1 MIRYFEIFNFYP
13 TGYDDNDY
21 GDRWRRRRPTKTTTD
36 NDYDNKDGNSVTGDE
51 VDDDGDD
58 DNCGDGRRRGRWRRR
73 DVSRQIATG
82 DDDKDVN
89 GDSTTGNEVDNDGDC
104 VTGDD
109 NDNGDHDGNGGGDGA
124 MGSGGA
130 TYPVFEGKQTKNFC
144 NQPIQKQLN
153 NNYFIPELNNMTK
166 HFIPNWKIMIYL
178 SYHATSKEMLAMH
191 VQQTK
196 NATPYKKQ

>member
-13 TGYDDNDY
+13 TGYDGNDY

-51 VDDDGDD
+51 VDNDGDD

-82 DDDKDVN
+82 DDD
-89 GDSTTGNEVDNDGDC
+89 
-104 VTGDD
+104 
-109 NDNGDHDGNGGGDGA
+109 NDNGDHDGNGGSDGA

-130 TYPVFEGKQTKNFC
+130 TYPVFEGK
-144 NQPIQKQLN
+144 
-153 NNYFIPELNNMTK
+153 
-166 HFIPNWKIMIYL
+166 
-178 SYHATSKEMLAMH
+178 
-191 VQQTK
+191 
-196 NATPYKKQ
+196 